1 MCCESD
7 WGDHLKLQAEF
18 GARSSGPEQIHGTAI
33 VVVLLTLGPSL
44 ADKERRKA
52 AFRHGMVV
60 YGCVRPCSVCNRIYA
75 RVTPLSHAYDGVG
88 RC

>member
-1 MCCESD
+1 
-7 WGDHLKLQAEF
+7 LQAEF

-52 AFRHGMVV
+52 AFRHGMVL
-60 YGCVRPCSVCNRIYA
+60 YGRF
-75 RVTPLSHAYDGVG
+75 
-88 RC
+88 

>member
-1 MCCESD
+1 MSRWCCSESD

-33 VVVLLTLGPSL
+33 VVVLLTLRPSL

-52 AFRHGMVV
+52 AFRNGMVW
-60 YGCVRPCSVCNRIYA
+60 YGREVLI
-75 RVTPLSHAYDGVG
+75 LG
-88 RC
+88 RSAHHLLIPFVMQDV

>member
-1 MCCESD
+1 
-7 WGDHLKLQAEF
+7 LQAEF

-52 AFRHGMVV
+52 AFRHGMVFV
-60 YGCVRPCSVCNRIYA
+60 WEVLI
-75 RVTPLSHAYDGVG
+75 LG
-88 RC
+88 RSAHHLLIPFVMRDV